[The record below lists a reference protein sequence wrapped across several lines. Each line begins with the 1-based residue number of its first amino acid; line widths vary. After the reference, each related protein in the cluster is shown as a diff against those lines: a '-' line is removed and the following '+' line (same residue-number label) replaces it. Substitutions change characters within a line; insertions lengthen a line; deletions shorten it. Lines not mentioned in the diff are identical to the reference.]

1 MKILFIGCVLSS
13 KLILEKLIEMNENI
27 VGVITKKKS
36 EYNSDFQDI
45 A

>member
-27 VGVITKKKS
+27 VGVITKK
-36 EYNSDFQDI
+36 NLNIIQIFRI
-45 A
+45 